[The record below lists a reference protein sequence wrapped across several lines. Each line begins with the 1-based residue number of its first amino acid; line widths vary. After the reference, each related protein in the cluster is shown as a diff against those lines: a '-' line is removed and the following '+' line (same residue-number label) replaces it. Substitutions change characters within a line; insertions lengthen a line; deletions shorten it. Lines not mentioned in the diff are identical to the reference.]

1 MTRAELNYI
10 LCMPIHRE
18 WLSARAYLTRAK
30 RYHAKA
36 IASGVDVSGAEY
48 KLNKAI
54 ERHDAALKAVM
65 TLQELSLNGWSLD
78 SEA

>member
-1 MTRAELNYI
+1 MKKSELNYI
-10 LCMPIHRE
+10 LSKPISRE
-18 WLSARAYLTRAK
+18 FDSARAYLTRAK

-48 KLNKAI
+48 KLNKAKTRY
-54 ERHDAALKAVM
+54 EEAVKAVM